1 MKCSVLY
8 VRLSGG
14 GYGHYQKEHME
25 QDYKKQIEEIIAGVN
40 YPAAELRG
48 IKSQMTIVAC
58 FDI

>member
-1 MKCSVLY
+1 MYDKL
-8 VRLSGG
+8 
-14 GYGHYQKEHME
+14 E

>member
-1 MKCSVLY
+1 
-8 VRLSGG
+8 
-14 GYGHYQKEHME
+14 ME